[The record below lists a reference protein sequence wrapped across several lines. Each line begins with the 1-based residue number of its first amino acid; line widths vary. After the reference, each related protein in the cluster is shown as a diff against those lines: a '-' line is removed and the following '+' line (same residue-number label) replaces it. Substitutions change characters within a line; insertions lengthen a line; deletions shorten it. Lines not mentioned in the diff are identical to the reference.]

1 MSMLFSTQKLV
12 FKGFIKPFGSMICYL
27 INVPCTSSMQVTSLV
42 RKQIDLWSYRSKWNI
57 PFPVIWWIRTAKS
70 HKIKYFISYTGA
82 AAKLEHRTPHS
93 PSSLPGWHAISL
105 KTVRGKTWRSNALH
119 SGWLWLK
126 KEEEERIKPAPLT
139 ADGSA
144 PCSDGSAPCSNVLWQ
159 SVTPHFS
166 IPFTCHLVLHS
177 LWDQESSHS
186 RSLCCEISPSSEE
199 KESTVKYVRTANAAF
214 FYVIRW

>member
-1 MSMLFSTQKLV
+1 ML
-12 FKGFIKPFGSMICYL
+12 PY
-27 INVPCTSSMQVTSLV
+27 PCTMYQYHAGYFSREKANRFMKLQ
-42 RKQIDLWSYRSKWNI
+42 KQMEHTLPCHLMDK
-57 PFPVIWWIRTAKS
+57 TAKS
-70 HKIKYFISYTGA
+70 HEIKYFISYTGA

-93 PSSLPGWHAISL
+93 PSGLPGWHAISL
-105 KTVRGKTWRSNALH
+105 KTARGKRWRSNALH

-144 PCSDGSAPCSNVLWQ
+144 PCSNVLWQ

-166 IPFTCHLVLHS
+166 IPITCHLVLHS

-186 RSLCCEISPSSEE
+186 ISLCCEISPSSEE